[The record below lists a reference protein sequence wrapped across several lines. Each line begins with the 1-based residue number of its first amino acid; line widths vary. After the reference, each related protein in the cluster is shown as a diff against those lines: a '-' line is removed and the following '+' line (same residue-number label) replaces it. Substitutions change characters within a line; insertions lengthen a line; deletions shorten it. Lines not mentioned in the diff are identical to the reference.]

1 MMKEVEFYS
10 SRLRCIFAALFWYS
24 ENMKSKHNF
33 CPPPFFFYFIGN
45 AKATFCGLQHG
56 DQVVSYA

>member
-24 ENMKSKHNF
+24 ENRKSKHNF
-33 CPPPFFFYFIGN
+33 WSFFFFYVIGN

-56 DQVVSYA
+56 DQFFN